1 MIKFRN
7 KKIKGIDLNGGTIKA
22 FIGNKL
28 VWPKGPLYVLQ
39 PGKFVSLDIQGG
51 KSYLFESKASV
62 VIQYKEF
69 DSIHKKTI
77 VSGYKWT
84 TPSFGQDFK
93 AKSSVYTILKVIKQG
108 A

>member
-7 KKIKGIDLNGGTIKA
+7 KEQIPKGLSKVMRGYS
-22 FIGNKL
+22 L
-28 VWPKGPLYVLQ
+28 VWRGEAPYVLQ

>member
-1 MIKFRN
+1 MIS
-7 KKIKGIDLNGGTIKA
+7 KIPKSV
-22 FIGNKL
+22 GNKDISKCMKGSSL
-28 VWPKGPLYVLQ
+28 VWQKELSYVLQ
-39 PGKFVSLDIQGG
+39 PGKFVSLNIQGG
-51 KSYLFESKASV
+51 KSYLFESGTSV

-69 DSIHKKTI
+69 NNIQEKTI

-84 TPSFGQDFK
+84 VPSFGQDFK